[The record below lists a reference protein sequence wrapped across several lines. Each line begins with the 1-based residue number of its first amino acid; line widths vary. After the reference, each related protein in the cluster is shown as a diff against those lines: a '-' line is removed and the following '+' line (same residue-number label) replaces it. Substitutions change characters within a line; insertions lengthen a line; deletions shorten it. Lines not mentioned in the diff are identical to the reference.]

1 MIGARRVIG
10 RTSMAGELRSH
21 GQARKT
27 LHFRFFAVKRGVS
40 EKRPTISST
49 STFVRHVALVVVV
62 VVVADGGGR
71 PTLIGGT
78 RHCVVEPGKA
88 EIAFGLANIR
98 ARGLAP
104 P

>member
-1 MIGARRVIG
+1 MIGERRVIR

-27 LHFRFFAVKRGVS
+27 LHFRFFAVKRRVS

-62 VVVADGGGR
+62 VADGGGR
-71 PTLIGGT
+71 PTLIGGA
-78 RHCVVEPGKA
+78 RHCIVEPGKA

>member
-21 GQARKT
+21 GQARQT

-40 EKRPTISST
+40 ERRPTISST
-49 STFVRHVALVVVV
+49 STFVRHVALVVV
-62 VVVADGGGR
+62 ADGGGR
-71 PTLIGGT
+71 PTLIGGA
-78 RHCVVEPGKA
+78 RHCVVETGKA